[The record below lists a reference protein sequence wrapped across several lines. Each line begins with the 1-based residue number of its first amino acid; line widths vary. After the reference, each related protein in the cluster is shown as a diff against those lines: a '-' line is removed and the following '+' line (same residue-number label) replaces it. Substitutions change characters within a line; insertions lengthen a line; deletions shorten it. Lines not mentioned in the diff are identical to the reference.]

1 MKRLLSAVMVLC
13 CLLLC
18 ACGSYRMD
26 DGMTETLP
34 PVESMMPDPVES
46 MMPDPE
52 DGIVED
58 EDGVI
63 EDDEDQTNVHTPDPG
78 AASRP

>member
-26 DGMTETLP
+26 DGMTET
-34 PVESMMPDPVES
+34 MPPVES

-78 AASRP
+78 AVSRP